1 MVLYKKKLNFAV
13 AGSYSNAGATGTVVD
28 DTTNGVL
35 TVTAPM
41 NTTTRARVT
50 TAAATNMPTLLGSNF
65 GAFRLKFTTATPN
78 SIKTLSVYIS
88 LDTAYT
94 VSGYFKVSAGNF
106 ILGLNEVVLGWDDF
120 VPPAG
125 KTVDDF
131 KMAQILSWQ
140 VSLASSATEAST
152 IGLISFDGIQKG
164 TGAVVFMAD
173 DGNVEQFTIM
183 HQLLQNA
190 GFLGAM
196 TVAIIPAKINTP
208 NYMTAAQLK
217 EMNRAGCT
225 IGNHTFN
232 HVILGDATEAVQ
244 RQELSWCYDW
254 LNDSGLGNCPDYII
268 YPQGNYNQ
276 ATLNIVRTKYVI
288 GRTVKEGM
296 ITPTADKTQLKII
309 NLLPGVTFE
318 TVKKYIDRATT
329 DGVGVIFLMHRL
341 MENEPDANTPTTFWV
356 TRRLKDVVDY
366 ARMRGAPVMNLK
378 SFVTTFLKDNEE

>member
-1 MVLYKKKLNFAV
+1 MLYKKKLNFAV
-13 AGSYSNAGATGTVVD
+13 PGSYSNAGATGTVVD

-35 TVTAPM
+35 TVTAPI

-50 TAAATNMPTLLGSNF
+50 TAAAANMPTLLGSNF
-65 GAFRLKFTTATPN
+65 GAFRLKFTTTVPN

-88 LDTAYT
+88 LDAAYT
-94 VSGYFKVSAGNF
+94 VSGYFKVNAGNF
-106 ILGLNEVVLGWDDF
+106 ILGLNEVVLGWEDF

-125 KTVDDF
+125 KTADDF

-140 VSLASSATEAST
+140 VSLTSSATEAST
-152 IGLISFDGIQKG
+152 IGLISFDAIQKS

-208 NYMTAAQLK
+208 NYMTSAQLK
-217 EMNRAGCT
+217 ELVRAGCALCS
-225 IGNHTFN
+225 HTFN
-232 HVILGDATEAVQ
+232 HVILGNATEAVQ
-244 RQELSWCYDW
+244 RQELSLCYDW
-254 LNDSGLGNCPDYII
+254 LKDSDLGNYPEYVI
-268 YPQGNYNQ
+268 YPQGSYTQ
-276 ATLNIVRTKYVI
+276 TTLDIVRTKYAI

-296 ITPTADKTQLKII
+296 NTPTADKTQLKII
-309 NLLPGVTFE
+309 NLLPTVTSE

-341 MENEPDANTPTTFWV
+341 QDTEPDANTPTTFWV
-356 TRRLKDVVDY
+356 TSRLEEVINY
-366 ARMRGAPVMNLK
+366 ARQKGAPVMNLQR
-378 SFVTTFLKDNEE
+378 FVTGFLKDSEV